1 MARLDEIAEGIAMML
16 TSSPVPEPLNISL
29 RGEGVTETTFL
40 VRAVIDSCERRGSP
54 ISAVRVG
61 AILGSDLVRQYGDN
75 QSGYQGVHIQWSE
88 ILRADVEFY
97 RFPRQ
102 QP

>member
-1 MARLDEIAEGIAMML
+1 MARCFSLPL
-16 TSSPVPEPLNISL
+16 TSRLIFGGQSTCPII
-29 RGEGVTETTFL
+29 RGDNGVTETTFL

-61 AILGSDLVRQYGDN
+61 PNLGSDLVKLYGEK
-75 QSGYQGVHIQWSE
+75 QSGYQGVKIDGSE
-88 ILRADVEFY
+88 TLGADVEFY

>member
-54 ISAVRVG
+54 ISVVRVG
-61 AILGSDLVRQYGDN
+61 ATLGSDLMKQYGHN
-75 QSGYQGVHIQWSE
+75 QSGYQGVTIDESHAID
-88 ILRADVEFY
+88 ADIEFY
-97 RFPRQ
+97 RYPR
-102 QP
+102 P

>member
-1 MARLDEIAEGIAMML
+1 MARLDEIADGIATIL
-16 TSSPVPEPLNISL
+16 ATSPVPEPLNIIL

-61 AILGSDLVRQYGDN
+61 SNLGSDLVKQYGEK
-75 QSGYQGVHIQWSE
+75 QSGYQGVKIDGSE
-88 ILRADVEFY
+88 TLGADVEFY

>member
-1 MARLDEIAEGIAMML
+1 MY
-16 TSSPVPEPLNISL
+16 PLIDGNISL
-29 RGEGVTETTFL
+29 LRHGYCGPECGPQQRGREGVTETTFL

-61 AILGSDLVRQYGDN
+61 SNLGSDLVKQYGEK
-75 QSGYQGVHIQWSE
+75 QSGYQGVKIDGSE
-88 ILRADVEFY
+88 TLGADVEFY

>member
-1 MARLDEIAEGIAMML
+1 MARLDEIAEGIAIML
-16 TSSPVPEPLNISL
+16 TSSRVPEPLNISL

-61 AILGSDLVRQYGDN
+61 SNLGSDLVKQYGEK
-75 QSGYQGVHIQWSE
+75 QSGYQGVKIDGSE
-88 ILRADVEFY
+88 ALESNIEFY
-97 RFPRQ
+97 RYPR
-102 QP
+102 